1 MLEEFLKSIK
11 LLGLDRERLQIE
23 FLKYKDKLTLSELIC
38 CNSLFSSQKLM
49 PIIEEKIISILK
61 ATRNRISDQN
71 GDFNYNGINYEL
83 KTTIITKTN
92 PKMNFVQIRE
102 AHDCDYL
109 FVVGNTLLNECA
121 KAFFIPKDIVI
132 TTVNRFGGSAH
143 GLKSTNPLEKR
154 MTLPLEY
161 LSNWKSYET
170 NIFKD

>member
-71 GDFNYNGINYEL
+71 GDFNYNGINYE
-83 KTTIITKTN
+83 
-92 PKMNFVQIRE
+92 
-102 AHDCDYL
+102 
-109 FVVGNTLLNECA
+109 
-121 KAFFIPKDIVI
+121 
-132 TTVNRFGGSAH
+132 
-143 GLKSTNPLEKR
+143 
-154 MTLPLEY
+154 
-161 LSNWKSYET
+161 
-170 NIFKD
+170 